1 MELRKL
7 IPYFCNKKNLPSMK
21 KLFLLLALCQS
32 MVYGQTPIPL
42 NDLSAFV
49 SKSSNWKIVSDV
61 NVDIDKKNTVT
72 SVAGAGVLLCE
83 HEQGKYGL
91 DYDLFSKLEHGDL
104 DIEFDF
110 MMAKGSNSGLYLQGR
125 YEIQLNDSWGANVP
139 KYYDCGGI
147 YERWNDSKPEGQKGY
162 EGYAPRFNAYKA
174 PGLWQ
179 NMKISF
185 QAPRFDANGKKIV
198 NAKILS
204 IKLNN
209 VLLHENV
216 ELSGVTRGSISQEET
231 KSGPLRIQG
240 DHGSVAFRNV
250 MISQYDKTPAKVSD
264 LSYKVYY
271 GSYMHDLDLSTL
283 KIDERGKTEDLT
295 WEVTKKQNDYVF
307 VIKGTYTA
315 PLAGKY
321 TFYTQLGGN
330 STLKIDNKEI
340 LGNNWTVASQQ
351 RQASIELTAGQHT
364 FEIFNNKR
372 DAWIKP
378 TLGFWSEG
386 PGFRSTA
393 HHVIGSM
400 IASKPNDPILVEA
413 STNTTLRS
421 FMDFKKSPKD
431 KNFRIVHAISVGSPE
446 KMHYTYDLDKGT
458 IVQIWKGQFLDA
470 TPMWEDRGD
479 GSSKPLGSVTLF
491 NHDLTLSNTQGS
503 SWPKDTVGTSYKPMG
518 YVLDENDLPTF
529 KYKIYGSD
537 VNDKIRIAENKM
549 FTREISL
556 SKSAGVVARIAEGS
570 KIEKVAEGLYA
581 VDGKSYFIRTA
592 GQATIKNG
600 IELIASPVDNKI
612 IYSIIF

>member
-1 MELRKL
+1 
-7 IPYFCNKKNLPSMK
+7 
-21 KLFLLLALCQS
+21 
-32 MVYGQTPIPL
+32 
-42 NDLSAFV
+42 
-49 SKSSNWKIVSDV
+49 
-61 NVDIDKKNTVT
+61 
-72 SVAGAGVLLCE
+72 
-83 HEQGKYGL
+83 
-91 DYDLFSKLEHGDL
+91 
-104 DIEFDF
+104 
-110 MMAKGSNSGLYLQGR
+110 
-125 YEIQLNDSWGANVP
+125 
-139 KYYDCGGI
+139 
-147 YERWNDSKPEGQKGY
+147 
-162 EGYAPRFNAYKA
+162 
-174 PGLWQ
+174 
-179 NMKISF
+179 MKISF
-185 QAPRFDANGKKIV
+185 QAPRFDANGKKIA

-240 DHGSVAFRNV
+240 DHGSVAFRNIV
-250 MISQYDKTPAKVSD
+250 VSQYDKTPGKVSD

-315 PLAGKY
+315 PMAGKY
-321 TFYTQLGGN
+321 TFFTQLGGN

-340 LGNNWTVASQQ
+340 LGNNWTLGSQQ
-351 RQASIELTAGQHT
+351 RQASIELTAGEHT

-372 DAWIKP
+372 DGWIKP

-393 HHVIGSM
+393 HHVVGSM
-400 IASKPNDPILVEA
+400 IASKPSDPILVEA
-413 STNTTLRS
+413 NTNTTLRS
-421 FMDFKKSPKD
+421 FMDFKKSPND

-446 KMHYTYDLDKGT
+446 KMHYTYDLDKGA

-479 GSSKPLGSVTLF
+479 GSSRPLGSVTLL
-491 NHDLTLSNTQGS
+491 NHDLTLTNNPNS
-503 SWPKDTVGTSYKPMG
+503 SWPKDTVGTGYKPMG
-518 YVLDENDLPTF
+518 YILDENDLPTF

-537 VNDKIRIAENKM
+537 IQDKIRIADNKM

-556 SKSAGVVARIAEGS
+556 SKSGNIVARIAEGS
-570 KIEKVAEGLYA
+570 KIEKVGEGLYA
-581 VDGKSYFIRTA
+581 VDGKSYFIRTS
-592 GQATIKNG
+592 GQATIKKG
-600 IELIASPVDNKI
+600 TELIASPVDNKI

>member
-1 MELRKL
+1 MP
-7 IPYFCNKKNLPSMK
+7 IPYFCVKKNLSFMK

-49 SKSSNWKIVSDV
+49 SKSTNWKIVSDV

-72 SVAGAGVLLCE
+72 SVPGTGVLLCE

-104 DIEFDF
+104 DMEFDF
-110 MMAKGSNSGLYLQGR
+110 MMAKGSNSGVYLQGR
-125 YEIQLNDSWGANVP
+125 YEIQLNDSWGANLP

-147 YERWNDSKPEGQKGY
+147 YERWNDSKPDGQKGY

-185 QAPRFDANGKKIV
+185 QAPRFDANGKKIA

-240 DHGSVAFRNV
+240 DHGSVAFRNIV
-250 MISQYDKTPAKVSD
+250 VSQYDKTPGKVSD

-283 KIDERGKTEDLT
+283 KIDERGKTDDLT

-315 PLAGKY
+315 PMAGKY
-321 TFYTQLGGN
+321 TFFTQLGGN

-340 LGNNWTVASQQ
+340 LGNNWTLGSQQ
-351 RQASIELTAGQHT
+351 RQASIELTAGEHT

-372 DAWIKP
+372 DGWIKP

-393 HHVIGSM
+393 HHVVGSM
-400 IASKPNDPILVEA
+400 IASKPSDPILVEA
-413 STNTTLRS
+413 NTNTTLRS
-421 FMDFKKSPKD
+421 FMDFKKSPND

-446 KMHYTYDLDKGT
+446 KMHYTYDLDKGA

-479 GSSKPLGSVTLF
+479 GSSRPLGSVTLL
-491 NHDLTLSNTQGS
+491 NHDLTLTNNPNS
-503 SWPKDTVGTSYKPMG
+503 SWPKDTVGTGYKPMG
-518 YVLDENDLPTF
+518 YILDENDLPTF

-537 VNDKIRIAENKM
+537 IQDKIRIADNKM

-556 SKSAGVVARIAEGS
+556 SKSGNIVARIAEGS
-570 KIEKVAEGLYA
+570 KIEKVGEGLYA
-581 VDGKSYFIRTA
+581 VDGKSYFIRTS
-592 GQATIKNG
+592 GQATIKKG
-600 IELIASPVDNKI
+600 TELIASPVDNKI